1 MSSVSV
7 VIPNFNGC
15 ALLEHYLPSVRK
27 ALCHSSV
34 TASEIIVSD
43 DGSTD
48 DSVAYLRKQYP
59 DIIVVESALNTGF
72 APAANR
78 GIVRATMDAVLML
91 NTDMELLP
99 DTIGV
104 LLSCM
109 TDDCFGVS
117 CAICDPNDGHIQE
130 GQKIVSVRGC
140 KLGYTDNLSAGVQ
153 GETMYLCG
161 GLALMDRRKLIAL
174 GGYDIRYA
182 PFYFEDMDLC
192 LRAKQCG
199 WFSWY
204 TSATRAVH
212 RHSATIGSH
221 FSKDKVKAVFIRNR
235 VLVSWRFLPQRRVRI
250 ALNTVFHA
258 LQETLLRSICRP
270 YCEALKRL
278 IHDK

>member
-109 TDDCFGVS
+109 TDGQCFCLVNNL
-117 CAICDPNDGHIQE
+117 ILEFWLNLI
-130 GQKIVSVRGC
+130 
-140 KLGYTDNLSAGVQ
+140 YT
-153 GETMYLCG
+153 M
-161 GLALMDRRKLIAL
+161 IA
-174 GGYDIRYA
+174 A
-182 PFYFEDMDLC
+182 
-192 LRAKQCG
+192 
-199 WFSWY
+199 
-204 TSATRAVH
+204 
-212 RHSATIGSH
+212 
-221 FSKDKVKAVFIRNR
+221 R
-235 VLVSWRFLPQRRVRI
+235 VLYNLGPAS
-250 ALNTVFHA
+250 
-258 LQETLLRSICRP
+258 SS
-270 YCEALKRL
+270 
-278 IHDK
+278 